1 MRHFS
6 CYFSQLTTPG
16 RMSYCNSPSI
26 TMQNSHFSV
35 LCFTA
40 PGFFALDLRK
50 KFRRVIRTSP
60 FLTDVLR
67 SKHLQRRLFSVTQN
81 YGLSNL
87 EFNPPSD
94 FSGSLPSI
102 SVSYLSLVSPSPS
115 YPFSLSLHPEY
126 LSTSL
131 ALLSPVRPE
140 DPLVIH
146 TPPPHPAPQPTFTEG
161 PSIKRSCHPASSL
174 FDLSQIDADK

>member
-40 PGFFALDLRK
+40 PGFSASDLRK

-87 EFNPPSD
+87 EFHPPSD
-94 FSGSLPSI
+94 FS
-102 SVSYLSLVSPSPS
+102 LSLFLLSLSHISLWSPHLPPILSPSPS
-115 YPFSLSLHPEY
+115 VLSISLPRLPYSRQCIL
-126 LSTSL
+126 
-131 ALLSPVRPE
+131 R
-140 DPLVIH
+140 I
-146 TPPPHPAPQPTFTEG
+146 
-161 PSIKRSCHPASSL
+161 R
-174 FDLSQIDADK
+174 